1 MSYKVVISPRAE
13 RHISEHERAGRSGA
27 LKKIRAL
34 QIELE
39 LHPRVGTGKP
49 ERLRHMLGGEF
60 WSRRIDEKHRLVYE
74 IRDDR
79 LIVIAISAAGH
90 YQDK

>member
-1 MSYKVVISPRAE
+1 MSYKFEMLPKAE
-13 RHISEHERAGRSGA
+13 RHIEEHRHSGRKHLVAKVYSF
-27 LKKIRAL
+27 IP
-34 QIELE
+34 ELE

-74 IRDDR
+74 IKDDT

-90 YQDK
+90 YENK